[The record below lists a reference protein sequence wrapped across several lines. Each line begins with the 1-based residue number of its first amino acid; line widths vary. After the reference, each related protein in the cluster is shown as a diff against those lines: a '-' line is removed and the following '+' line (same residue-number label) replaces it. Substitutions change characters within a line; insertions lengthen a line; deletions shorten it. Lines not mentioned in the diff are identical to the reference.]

1 MTTEPKFFV
10 PNKKVACAPL
20 GKYRAVQMT
29 GNTFKTAV
37 QKGALLEL
45 SVVFSSG
52 DYKKGDTVYIKGN
65 CITLD
70 WTKEEFT
77 AESVPFILVPE
88 DRIELQVSLGP
99 TSEDRVEPIQ
109 KADEQNQGSCFA
121 SNTSCSDGGSTISS
135 TCCKFVG
142 TTNSTLIPSRRCGCS
157 NGCANP
163 RCSSM

>member
-1 MTTEPKFFV
+1 MEPKFFV

-77 AESVPFILVPE
+77 TDSVTFVLVPE
-88 DRIELQVSLGP
+88 DRIELVKKVVDTEVHYNPQTFCFEG
-99 TSEDRVEPIQ
+99 VE
-109 KADEQNQGSCFA
+109 
-121 SNTSCSDGGSTISS
+121 SS
-135 TCCKFVG
+135 TSGTECVGMLGTANRYPSG
-142 TTNSTLIPSRRCGCS
+142 TTTASVSSAPIAPSHCGCS